1 MLSRS
6 PDAVATG
13 DYGGVIGDTGKK
25 GSAVCRS
32 VAVGE
37 ERAARERWRSVR
49 FRAGST
55 SLLKRSRDGI
65 SITRMRWSITPI
77 GFIEQRRGPGA
88 IATGSENGRRERTFP
103 PLTSSR
109 SHTHRRRDT
118 SD

>member
-6 PDAVATG
+6 PDALATG

-37 ERAARERWRSVR
+37 ERAARERRRRVR

-55 SLLKRSRDGI
+55 SLLERSRDGI
-65 SITRMRWSITPI
+65 SI
-77 GFIEQRRGPGA
+77 
-88 IATGSENGRRERTFP
+88 
-103 PLTSSR
+103 
-109 SHTHRRRDT
+109 
-118 SD
+118 